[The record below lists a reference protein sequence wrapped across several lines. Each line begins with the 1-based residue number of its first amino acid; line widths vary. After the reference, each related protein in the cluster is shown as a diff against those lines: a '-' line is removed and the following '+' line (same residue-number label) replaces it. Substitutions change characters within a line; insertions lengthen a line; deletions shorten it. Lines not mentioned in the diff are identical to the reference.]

1 MKSSEER
8 PDHKSKEGDEVDW
21 EELRNFVVDQIKRAG
36 RNISRHIAESD
47 KAKIKAY
54 VKTRGG
60 NFESWYDRLE
70 KSGVLESDLQG
81 DGRSANR
88 RPASR
93 VPANRGREQE
103 SGPFSVFRRFREKV
117 TRKAR
122 STATALRVHL
132 VVYAGVNLLL
142 LMLWGMT
149 GAGFPWFLIPAAG
162 WGIGIANHAQILRQR
177 LHARREINELPDLS
191 DDETELVE
199 ASFSER
205 ASLGSHGASTL
216 SISFFLFVI
225 YAITGGG
232 FPWYLIPAGGLAFS
246 YLIHL
251 ASRGPELASMRR
263 QIRSWM
269 GGARRQH
276 LSDGA
281 ESNISGIDA
290 PVVQEAEAIRR
301 NIVKQAAS
309 ARSDGIDMGSD
320 LEQLLDTYVD
330 QIRKLSRKHDE
341 MGQITGTL
349 DSTTLQRDRQELIER
364 RGRTSAESVK
374 SEYEKSIAEIDQQ
387 IASIRDIEASREL
400 IELRLRSA
408 MNLMKQLQLDLAR
421 AKGVSLTN
429 DAPFALL
436 RDKSEELSG
445 YLTDL
450 ESGYAEIDS

>member
-1 MKSSEER
+1 MPRRVLFSRRFYPAPGIIGPYPSIADPAPKSLQYAKKPVYREPNMKSSEER

-162 WGIGIANHAQILRQR
+162 WGIG
-177 LHARREINELPDLS
+177 
-191 DDETELVE
+191 
-199 ASFSER
+199 
-205 ASLGSHGASTL
+205 
-216 SISFFLFVI
+216 
-225 YAITGGG
+225 
-232 FPWYLIPAGGLAFS
+232 
-246 YLIHL
+246 
-251 ASRGPELASMRR
+251 
-263 QIRSWM
+263 
-269 GGARRQH
+269 
-276 LSDGA
+276 
-281 ESNISGIDA
+281 
-290 PVVQEAEAIRR
+290 
-301 NIVKQAAS
+301 
-309 ARSDGIDMGSD
+309 
-320 LEQLLDTYVD
+320 
-330 QIRKLSRKHDE
+330 
-341 MGQITGTL
+341 
-349 DSTTLQRDRQELIER
+349 
-364 RGRTSAESVK
+364 
-374 SEYEKSIAEIDQQ
+374 
-387 IASIRDIEASREL
+387 
-400 IELRLRSA
+400 
-408 MNLMKQLQLDLAR
+408 MK
-421 AKGVSLTN
+421 
-429 DAPFALL
+429 
-436 RDKSEELSG
+436 E
-445 YLTDL
+445 
-450 ESGYAEIDS
+450 